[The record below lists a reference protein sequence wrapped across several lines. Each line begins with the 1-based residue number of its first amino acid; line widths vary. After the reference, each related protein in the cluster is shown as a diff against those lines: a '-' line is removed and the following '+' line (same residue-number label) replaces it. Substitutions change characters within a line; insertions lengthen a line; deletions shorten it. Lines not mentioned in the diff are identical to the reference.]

1 MKHIRVT
8 GGPRSG
14 RSLFARELMFL
25 YAADGLD
32 VALVD
37 HDAMTTRND
46 GCLSRCDLLI
56 TVHAGPQV
64 APEAEFVQ

>member
-1 MKHIRVT
+1 
-8 GGPRSG
+8 
-14 RSLFARELMFL
+14 MFL

-64 APEAEFVQ
+64 APEAEFMQ